1 MGTLMNAITEAPRP
15 TFAELFTPKLVT
27 VLREGYEWQH
37 LRADALAGLTVAI
50 VAIEGLMSGNGTQL
64 IELSV
69 QEASNF
75 HKQSLRYAKAV
86 AASSGRLMELAGT
99 CLGYGNGKLPP
110 VPDLR
115 PLGIRQCRSCGCTGA
130 HACEGGCYWVETDLR
145 SACVPGAAPS

>member
-1 MGTLMNAITEAPRP
+1 VNPEPA
-15 TFAELFTPKLVT
+15 TPDRLDP
-27 VLREGYEWQH
+27 LAAR
-37 LRADALAGLTVAI
+37 DALDPGIQRRIGAAAIALTVAI